1 VIVNALG
8 FHQVSST
15 TRCLIF
21 GLLTRYNYSFR
32 VFPNSYSYSVNTML
46 RSLPLLQLDK
56 TLTPWRSLPRS
67 RPIGG
72 WLRAVRQALGM
83 TTRQLAKAVGVTQ
96 AAVVDAERTEAK
108 GDITLTTLQRY
119 AAALGCELTYAL
131 VPNRPLQEVV
141 EERAERIAR
150 EIAELR
156 RKLMEGKR
164 SRLWQ

>member
-1 VIVNALG
+1 
-8 FHQVSST
+8 
-15 TRCLIF
+15 
-21 GLLTRYNYSFR
+21 
-32 VFPNSYSYSVNTML
+32 
-46 RSLPLLQLDK
+46 
-56 TLTPWRSLPRS
+56 
-67 RPIGG
+67 
-72 WLRAVRQALGM
+72 M

-119 AAALGCELTYAL
+119 ATALGCELTYAL
-131 VPNRPLQEVV
+131 IPKRPLQEVV
-141 EERAERIAR
+141 EERAERIARDEVSRVRHSMALEDQSTGREHLER